1 MANATLIQGAREL
14 AAAKSGVNIGSAFGA
29 GYDKA
34 MARNQAEMKL
44 ALKQQSDAE
53 KRAKD
58 ILKEG
63 DKYEREYAIK
73 GVNSVIKGERGGL
86 TVQDMEHATDYL
98 TVQKTDLS
106 NGRNLLEQGYST
118 SNPSLMK
125 EAKVIGEKAES
136 NAVSFHN
143 QLSLLQNARKEYVS
157 LRNTKDIATVEG
169 NIENINNANVLMTSD
184 WSVIDGEITF
194 KDGTKLADISLP
206 YTTDIGKGF
215 MEWAGSE
222 TEKVSRITK
231 SELDKS
237 TTKKENIKN
246 TAEGYFNGDDGVN
259 RLEVLLSQQYF
270 KSLNTG
276 FGNIVL
282 DRKNP
287 QLAINQAVEATV
299 NAIYGAA
306 KNDKVNSEDSR
317 KTNVIR
323 SQYVN
328 TVNRMQALQEEILSA
343 GPSARPPADITE
355 TFKFG
360 DKSNPDQ
367 IKVKWDTKENKW
379 KYLNSKSMVKAFYN
393 TLEDLMVTNPTIF
406 YK

>member
-1 MANATLIQGAREL
+1 M
-14 AAAKSGVNIGSAFGA
+14 
-29 GYDKA
+29 
-34 MARNQAEMKL
+34 
-44 ALKQQSDAE
+44 
-53 KRAKD
+53 
-58 ILKEG
+58 
-63 DKYEREYAIK
+63 
-73 GVNSVIKGERGGL
+73 
-86 TVQDMEHATDYL
+86 
-98 TVQKTDLS
+98 
-106 NGRNLLEQGYST
+106 
-118 SNPSLMK
+118 
-125 EAKVIGEKAES
+125 
-136 NAVSFHN
+136 
-143 QLSLLQNARKEYVS
+143 
-157 LRNTKDIATVEG
+157 
-169 NIENINNANVLMTSD
+169 
-184 WSVIDGEITF
+184 
-194 KDGTKLADISLP
+194 
-206 YTTDIGKGF
+206 
-215 MEWAGSE
+215 
-222 TEKVSRITK
+222 
-231 SELDKS
+231 
-237 TTKKENIKN
+237 
-246 TAEGYFNGDDGVN
+246 
-259 RLEVLLSQQYF
+259 LSQQYF

-306 KNDKVNSEDSR
+306 KNDKVNSEDSK

-379 KYLNSKSMVKAFYN
+379 KYLNSKSMDKAFYN

-406 YK
+406 YE

>member
-1 MANATLIQGAREL
+1 
-14 AAAKSGVNIGSAFGA
+14 
-29 GYDKA
+29 

-206 YTTDIGKGF
+206 YTTDIAKALWNGQGPK
-215 MEWAGSE
+215 
-222 TEKVSRITK
+222 
-231 SELDKS
+231 L
-237 TTKKENIKN
+237 KK
-246 TAEGYFNGDDGVN
+246 F
-259 RLEVLLSQQYF
+259 LE
-270 KSLNTG
+270 
-276 FGNIVL
+276 
-282 DRKNP
+282 
-287 QLAINQAVEATV
+287 
-299 NAIYGAA
+299 
-306 KNDKVNSEDSR
+306 
-317 KTNVIR
+317 
-323 SQYVN
+323 
-328 TVNRMQALQEEILSA
+328 
-343 GPSARPPADITE
+343 
-355 TFKFG
+355 
-360 DKSNPDQ
+360 
-367 IKVKWDTKENKW
+367 
-379 KYLNSKSMVKAFYN
+379 
-393 TLEDLMVTNPTIF
+393 
-406 YK
+406 